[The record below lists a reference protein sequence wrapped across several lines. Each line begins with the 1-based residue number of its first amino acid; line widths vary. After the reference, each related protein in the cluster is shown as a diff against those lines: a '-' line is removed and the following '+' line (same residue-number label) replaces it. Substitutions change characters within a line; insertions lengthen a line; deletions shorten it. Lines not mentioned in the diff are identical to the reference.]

1 MERRGLP
8 MVPPMLA
15 VNGELP
21 PASEEDRWS
30 YEMKWDGVRVV
41 AYVDPA
47 GIELYARSGRDVT
60 ANYPELAGL
69 AAHLDRP
76 AIVDGEVV
84 AFDSTGRV
92 SFAAL
97 QPRIQAREPR
107 HIRALLAKQSVV
119 YLVFDVLYL
128 DDESLLD
135 STYAERREVL
145 LDLEIAGPHWQ
156 TPPTFEGLA
165 GPAMEVSAA
174 QNLEGV
180 VAKRLDST
188 YEAGRRSHAWI
199 KVKHVRTQ
207 EVVIG
212 GWRPGEG
219 AREGMLGSVLCG
231 VYEGTRLRYVGR
243 VGSGFDHRKLV
254 EMRRKLAPLARETS
268 PFDGPLPRLDAR
280 GAHWVEPELVGEAA
294 FALWTPDGRLWHPT
308 WRGLREDKSPQDVV
322 RES

>member
-1 MERRGLP
+1 
-8 MVPPMLA
+8 MLA

-21 PASEEDRWS
+21 PASDEGSWS
-30 YEMKWDGVRVV
+30 YEMKWDGVRIVC
-41 AYVDPA
+41 YLDPA
-47 GIELYARSGRDVT
+47 GVELYARSGRDVT

-69 AAHLDRP
+69 AAYLGRP
-76 AIVDGEVV
+76 AILDGEAV

-97 QPRIQAREPR
+97 QPRIQARDPR
-107 HIRALLAKQSVV
+107 HVRALLAKQSVV
-119 YLVFDVLYL
+119 FLVFDVLHL
-128 DDESLLD
+128 DGESLLD
-135 STYAERREVL
+135 HTYAERHEILRE
-145 LDLEIAGPHWQ
+145 LEIAGPHWQ
-156 TPPTFEGLA
+156 TPPAFEGLA
-165 GPAMEVSAA
+165 EPAMEVSTA

-180 VAKRLDST
+180 VAKRLDSK
-188 YEAGRRSHAWI
+188 YESGKRSHAWI

-219 AREGMLGSVLCG
+219 GREGMLGSVLCG
-231 VYEGTRLRYVGR
+231 VYEGEGLRYVGR
-243 VGSGFDHRKLV
+243 VGSGFDLRKLK
-254 EMRRKLAPLARETS
+254 EMESKLAPLARRTS

-308 WRGLREDKSPQDVV
+308 WRGLRMDKSPREVI